1 MFRTNGKFL
10 GLLRHLR
17 TPILFHFCDASDNLK
32 LAGLALK
39 LCALRLAHRSR
50 WPTCTKAAKQSWG
63 NLLCGAAR
71 VTASQEWPSLEIMDF
86 VNKAWHRVFPCI
98 WRLRLYPNYA
108 PVAPYS
114 RTPYG
119 LFPDCFEQICTARH
133 GARDS
138 PVGAVRFLSHC
149 TGHVGM

>member
-17 TPILFHFCDASDNLK
+17 TPNLFHFCDASDNLK
-32 LAGLALK
+32 LAGLALN

-50 WPTCTKAAKQSWG
+50 WPTRTKAAKQSWG

-71 VTASQEWPSLEIMDF
+71 VTASQEWLSLEIVDF

-108 PVAPYS
+108 PVRAVPRLFWTNLYGPARGQRLTCRS
-114 RTPYG
+114 RTIFVSLYR
-119 LFPDCFEQICTARH
+119 TR
-133 GARDS
+133 RD
-138 PVGAVRFLSHC
+138 VRDAL
-149 TGHVGM
+149 